1 MQTVKLSK
9 PLTVNGAERDHI
21 DLDFDSVTVE
31 GFLAATDAAAKCHKG
46 NIGIIM
52 SENDS
57 ALHLQVAYQA
67 AIAADQSLDSTDLD
81 RLCLKDAMAMSA
93 AGRFFTLGA
102 LEGLTLDQSDEE
114 SEPTQNASTKAHAK

>member
-31 GFLAATDAAAKCHKG
+31 GLLEASDAASKKHKKDV
-46 NIGIIM
+46 GIVM
-52 SENDS
+52 VENDTVF
-57 ALHLQVAYQA
+57 HLQIAYQA
-67 AIAADQSLDSTDLD
+67 AFAADQSLDATDLD
-81 RLCLKDAMAMSA
+81 RLCLKDAMAMTA

-102 LEGLTLDQSDEE
+102 LEGLRFEQSDVE
-114 SEPTQNASTKAHAK
+114 SEPTPSASTKAQAK

>member
-93 AGRFFTLGA
+93 AGRFLPWA
-102 LEGLTLDQSDEE
+102 
-114 SEPTQNASTKAHAK
+114 PWRA